1 MAMTA
6 FHRFTRRLLWRVA
19 GLCTILLVAA
29 WMFGAGSV
37 WQIVEWIPMTI
48 VIVHRRRT
56 PRVVHPRARVAVTQG
71 GW

>member
-1 MAMTA
+1 MAMTG

-19 GLCTILLVAA
+19 GLCTTLLVAA

-48 VIVHRRRT
+48 VIVI
-56 PRVVHPRARVAVTQG
+56 VVAHVASFIRARG
-71 GW
+71 

>member
-6 FHRFTRRLLWRVA
+6 FHRFTRRLLWRAA
-19 GLCTILLVAA
+19 GVFTVLLVAA

-48 VIVHRRRT
+48 A
-56 PRVVHPRARVAVTQG
+56 VVLVVAHVASFIRERG
-71 GW
+71 

>member
-6 FHRFTRRLLWRVA
+6 FHRFSRRLLWRLA
-19 GLCTILLVAA
+19 GLCATLLVAA

-48 VIVHRRRT
+48 AVAL
-56 PRVVHPRARVAVTQG
+56 VVTHLASFIRQRG
-71 GW
+71 